1 MDPTLPASP
10 FLDRFLAESPWSL
23 ALTMVVIAAAL
34 AWWGSRTE
42 RARPILAGVAVL
54 LGAALV
60 LAIAAW
66 RTSPGEH
73 AAARVRT
80 LVAAA
85 ETADL
90 DALRDCFDGNAS
102 VHYGSPEAPADGL
115 DRLMDTAEML
125 RGRHRI
131 ERNDVARLD
140 LATLG
145 PDRGAVML
153 ACRTTTASSYG
164 PIPTRWWIEVARGP
178 DGEWRIDRIAW
189 LSVMDRAPERGMR

>member
-1 MDPTLPASP
+1 MDPTLPTSP

-23 ALTMVVIAAAL
+23 ALPMLAVAAAL
-34 AWWGSRTE
+34 AWWGSRND
-42 RARPILAGVAVL
+42 RVRPILAGVAVL

-60 LAIAAW
+60 LAVAAW

-73 AAARVRT
+73 AAARVLA

-85 ETADL
+85 EAADL
-90 DALRDCFDGNAS
+90 DALRACFAAETS

-115 DRLMDTAEML
+115 DRLMGTAEML
-125 RGRHRI
+125 KGRHRI

-140 LATLG
+140 FATLG
-145 PDRGAVML
+145 PDRGAVIL

-164 PIPTRWWIEVARGP
+164 PIPTRWWIEAARGP

-189 LSVMDRAPERGMR
+189 LSVMDRVPERGMR